1 MLIGAVENVTPE
13 EVSGWMYSQAAD
25 LHGSLALAFVDGA
38 CVGSGRVEL
47 FRQDLADAG
56 LSHGKLGFHFPISLP
71 AEDAAGRLVVGLER
85 CEAVFLQRGSKVVGQ
100 PEERERAL
108 VGGELPGAETVSWLR
123 ARGAVS
129 EAEADFLGRLGE
141 FGVAAWPLR
150 SGRGDAKD
158 KAAAARQ
165 EAASAIVQLCGLA
178 RARAASA
185 EFAGAEGLAAALE
198 AEDHPISRAGLL
210 LFGSDRTLNLT
221 VVEGSH
227 RTHRRALIADALDRG
242 IRYAAEPAC
251 LLAVHR
257 RCAFRLEAPAH
268 RGFTVHFPQAAA
280 PARAG
285 G

>member
-13 EVSGWMYSQAAD
+13 EVSGWMYSRAAD
-25 LHGSLALAFVDGA
+25 LHGSLALAFVDGE

-71 AEDAAGRLVVGLER
+71 AEEAARRVVVGLER

-100 PEERERAL
+100 PPDEERAL
-108 VGGELPGAETVSWLR
+108 VGGELPGAETVAWLR

-141 FGVAAWPLR
+141 FGAAEWPLR
-150 SGRGDAKD
+150 PPGRGEGKD
-158 KAAAARQ
+158 RTAARQ

-178 RARAASA
+178 GARAARA
-185 EFAGAEGLAAALE
+185 EFAGAEEFAAALDD
-198 AEDHPISRAGLL
+198 AEQPLSRAGLL
-210 LFGSDRTLNLT
+210 VFAADKPLALS

-227 RTHRRALIADALDRG
+227 RTPRRALIADALDRG
-242 IRYAAEPAC
+242 IRYAAEPSS
-251 LLAVHR
+251 LLAVHG
-257 RCAFRLEAPAH
+257 RCAFRLERPAPK
-268 RGFTVHFPQAAA
+268 GFAVHFPQATA

-285 G
+285 R